1 MQDAKSR
8 LADIQKLLVQTNRKN
23 QAKRKMILPDAENSQ
38 QLPAEKKAVILDLVQ
53 KQRTLLE
60 SFKRYKNI
68 VQRLKAIK
76 DLKNT
81 SQNQPAGSSMA
92 LPNSTHGGQPLNS
105 SAQLPGSGQ
114 HSDAGVQAVSQ
125 NISICHVLTT
135 PRVVTEN
142 MLNPAATKTI
152 QQGSINL
159 VVPPQHP
166 NSESDCLSSAFIARG
181 STKSTVSAQT
191 VDNATS
197 ARINNTMALRQ
208 ANKTNQFPSKNPS
221 TPQTIHD
228 KTLSQTAG
236 THSRHSTPTQ
246 SQPLTIRI
254 SANQPTV
261 IKTPSQIAMNT
272 RPRTGI
278 NQNTTRPTIS
288 TNPTP
293 SSTRPNQV
301 FTNAINKVTTT
312 QAPKPQDSSRHIPCI
327 SNQSAMNQ
335 NAFKPVA
342 NRSTISGPNSSTFS
356 TGKTP
361 SSAIQHDLLARS
373 RLSSSELWNTDR
385 QSSVLQQGTTA
396 KQTAELS
403 LEKLVKK
410 GVLVPGRNVLTTE
423 SEVKSHTYHVI
434 TQLHMEYVLFH
445 SNSTWNIFFFTL
457 IAHGTY
463 SFYSDCTW
471 NMFFFILIAHGTYS
485 FSF

>member
-53 KQRTLLE
+53 KQRALLE

-81 SQNQPAGSSMA
+81 SQNRPAGSSMA

-142 MLNPAATKTI
+142 VLNPTATKII

-159 VVPPQHP
+159 VVPPQHL
-166 NSESDCLSSAFIARG
+166 NSESDCLSTAFIARG
-181 STKSTVSAQT
+181 STQSTVSAQT
-191 VDNATS
+191 VSNATS
-197 ARINNTMALRQ
+197 ARINNTTALRQ
-208 ANKTNQFPSKNPS
+208 ANKTNQIPLKNPS

-236 THSRHSTPTQ
+236 TRTRHSAPRQ
-246 SQPLTIRI
+246 SQLLTIRI

-261 IKTPSQIAMNT
+261 TSTPSQIAGNAMNT

-278 NQNTTRPTIS
+278 NQAVTRSTIS
-288 TNPTP
+288 RNPTP
-293 SSTRPNQV
+293 SSTRPNQT

-312 QAPKPQDSSRHIPCI
+312 QAPKSQDSSRHIPYI

-342 NRSTISGPNSSTFS
+342 NRSAVNGPRTPSTSSTG
-356 TGKTP
+356 TTP

-373 RLSSSELWNTDR
+373 RPSSSELWNTDR
-385 QSSVLQQGTTA
+385 QLSVLQQGTT
-396 KQTAELS
+396 KQIAELS

-410 GVLVPGRNVLTTE
+410 GVLAPGRNVLTTE
-423 SEVKSHTYHVI
+423 SEVKS
-434 TQLHMEYVLFH
+434 FH
-445 SNSTWNIFFFTL
+445 Q
-457 IAHGTY
+457 
-463 SFYSDCTW
+463 
-471 NMFFFILIAHGTYS
+471 FFI
-485 FSF
+485 